1 MESEKIYV
9 DRDGMSPA
17 DMIALLQSNKG
28 MDPMAMLAMMQNQ
41 GGLGGNNGLLWIFLL
56 LLFRGGFGGLGN
68 GAGQEAFDTNVLL
81 RAIDGNASAI
91 NQLSTT
97 LNCDMGQVNAALCAI
112 RGGIDKLS
120 GEVGFT
126 GERVINA
133 IQHGNCEVIS
143 KLQECCCNF
152 QTAILNQ
159 TNQMQMGFTSIGN
172 ALSKG
177 FCDIAYAAQTNTR
190 DIIESGNA
198 NTQRII
204 DTLNA
209 QTLSA
214 KDQRILQLEQEKQT
228 AEIIAACKASSTTK

>member
-1 MESEKIYV
+1 MDEKIYV
-9 DRDGMSPA
+9 KDDGMSPA
-17 DMIALLQSNKG
+17 DIMALMNSGKG
-28 MDPMAMLAMMQNQ
+28 MDPMAMMAMMQNQ

-56 LLFRGGFGGLGN
+56 LLFKGGFGGLGS

-81 RAIDGNASAI
+81 RAIDGNQAAI

-97 LNCDMGQVNAALCAI
+97 LNCDMGQVNNALCSI

-120 GEVGFT
+120 GEVGYSS
-126 GERVINA
+126 ERVINA
-133 IQHGNCEVIS
+133 IQHGNCDIIS
-143 KLQECCCNF
+143 KLSECCCNF

-159 TNQMQMGFTSIGN
+159 TNTMQAGFTALGN
-172 ALSKG
+172 AVSNG
-177 FCDIAYAAQTNTR
+177 FCSVAYAAQTNTR

-204 DTLNA
+204 DTLNNQA
-209 QTLSA
+209 ISA

-228 AEIIAACKASSTTK
+228 AEIIAACKANAAK